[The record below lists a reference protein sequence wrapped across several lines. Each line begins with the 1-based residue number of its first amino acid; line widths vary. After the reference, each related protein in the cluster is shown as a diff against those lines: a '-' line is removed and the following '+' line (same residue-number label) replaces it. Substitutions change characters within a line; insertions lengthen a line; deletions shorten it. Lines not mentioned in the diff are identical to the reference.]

1 MSPLLCWRSLKLAL
15 GPAPPKASN
24 LRALW
29 PPPPTQSEHLL
40 QRLFR
45 AAYTTVI
52 NQPTCLPSVIPC
64 SRGRLPCDSSRQL
77 TLGDSVDICQ
87 VNDLGDPE
95 KTMPTLGGLA
105 ARFVTEILQEELGC
119 SRPTGTNATSALTI
133 KCHVYPGIL
142 QYDICLGLVPGNSS
156 LSVWT

>member
-1 MSPLLCWRSLKLAL
+1 MSPLLCWGSLKLAL
-15 GPAPPKASN
+15 GAAPPKASN

-29 PPPPTQSEHLL
+29 PPPPMYSEHLL

-45 AAYTTVI
+45 AAHIAVI
-52 NQPTCLPSVIPC
+52 NPPVSPVIPC
-64 SRGRLPCDSSRQL
+64 SRGRLPCGSSRQL
-77 TLGDSVDICQ
+77 TLGDSADICR
-87 VNDLGDPE
+87 VNDLGDPK

-119 SRPTGTNATSALTI
+119 SRPTGTNAISALTI

-142 QYDICLGLVPGNSS
+142 QYDICPGLVPGNSS
-156 LSVWT
+156 LGVLT